1 MTATD
6 TPTDKSTPAH
16 AQRLAKRVAF
26 ERGCSRVDAEALI
39 LGGFVEVDGKVCDLP
54 QERVYP
60 KQVVTVKAG
69 AKVEPVV
76 PVSMVWHKPAGVLLP
91 EAVHWPDA
99 FALQVLGDKQRW
111 TSDRLPQK
119 WLRAHV
125 HRLMPLAPLAELTSG
140 LMVLTQREGLAR
152 QASDRWAPIEDEWLV
167 EVQPEK
173 RLDDP
178 EERERVLRS
187 LKASVAW
194 NDETLDRARASWQSE
209 HRLRLAIH
217 GTRLG
222 QVAYLC
228 ERAKLTITSLRRQR
242 MGRLGLAGLPVGK
255 WRFLG
260 PHEKL

>member
-1 MTATD
+1 M
-6 TPTDKSTPAH
+6 
-16 AQRLAKRVAF
+16 
-26 ERGCSRVDAEALI
+26 
-39 LGGFVEVDGKVCDLP
+39 
-54 QERVYP
+54 
-60 KQVVTVKAG
+60 
-69 AKVEPVV
+69 
-76 PVSMVWHKPAGVLLP
+76 
-91 EAVHWPDA
+91 
-99 FALQVLGDKQRW
+99 
-111 TSDRLPQK
+111 
-119 WLRAHV
+119 
-125 HRLMPLAPLAELTSG
+125 
-140 LMVLTQREGLAR
+140 
-152 QASDRWAPIEDEWLV
+152 
-167 EVQPEK
+167 
-173 RLDDP
+173 
-178 EERERVLRS
+178 LRS